1 MMPSAET
8 ERLCARGAEWWNAV
22 LSEAHRC
29 VSADT
34 GRTLF
39 CPGVLFRNCHPG
51 KLPTF
56 GQKRLCRY
64 HPAPQVVLFDYNNF
78 GSQHDLGAAEMSDTP
93 EEPEPGTNADRQD
106 TLVDLGLKLAGL
118 PDELLLQ
125 LAETHGNPLALLV
138 SKAHLSKTFCEAAR
152 AAQATL
158 THIDLAIGDG
168 RSTTQWWLR
177 WSQSAPSSR
186 ISTFV
191 AAASPTRQWERWPR
205 TASSSRCSIC
215 VAAVGSPTR
224 R

>member
-1 MMPSAET
+1 MKQLRP
-8 ERLCARGAEWWNAV
+8 R
-22 LSEAHRC
+22 
-29 VSADT
+29 
-34 GRTLF
+34 
-39 CPGVLFRNCHPG
+39 P
-51 KLPTF
+51 
-56 GQKRLCRY
+56 
-64 HPAPQVVLFDYNNF
+64 

-138 SKAHLSKTFCEAAR
+138 SKAHLSKTFCEATR

-158 THIDLAIGDG
+158 THIDLCDWRRTVDDAVVAAVV
-168 RSTTQWWLR
+168 SKC
-177 WSQSAPSSR
+177 SPSSR

>member
-1 MMPSAET
+1 MKQLRP
-8 ERLCARGAEWWNAV
+8 R
-22 LSEAHRC
+22 
-29 VSADT
+29 
-34 GRTLF
+34 
-39 CPGVLFRNCHPG
+39 P
-51 KLPTF
+51 
-56 GQKRLCRY
+56 
-64 HPAPQVVLFDYNNF
+64 

-158 THIDLAIGDG
+158 THIDLCDWRRTVDDAV
-168 RSTTQWWLR
+168 
-177 WSQSAPSSR
+177 
-186 ISTFV
+186 V
-191 AAASPTRQWERWPR
+191 AAVVSKCSQLSYLNLRGCRITDAAVGAVASHCKQLKMLNLRGCRRITDEAVMAVASGCPQLTSLAYI
-205 TASSSRCSIC
+205 TASSSL
-215 VAAVGSPTR
+215 TR

>member
-1 MMPSAET
+1 MSLRILGGPFFVRGFVPQWSPWG
-8 ERLCARGAEWWNAV
+8 RGCAGIILR
-22 LSEAHRC
+22 
-29 VSADT
+29 
-34 GRTLF
+34 
-39 CPGVLFRNCHPG
+39 PNCCLRILKQLRPR
-51 KLPTF
+51 P
-56 GQKRLCRY
+56 
-64 HPAPQVVLFDYNNF
+64 